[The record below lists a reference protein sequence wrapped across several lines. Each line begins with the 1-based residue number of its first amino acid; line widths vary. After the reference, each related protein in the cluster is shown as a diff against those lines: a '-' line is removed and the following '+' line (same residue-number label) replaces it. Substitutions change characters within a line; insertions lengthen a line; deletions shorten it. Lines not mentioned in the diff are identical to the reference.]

1 MDGPSS
7 DWDPKYVE
15 LQYFDPWLV
24 AGSWWLYQPSIF
36 IISLKFLDC
45 QTVIY
50 GCCCCCKRKVDWW
63 SSCLLVVLASSA
75 RCTTAEGALFLLC
88 YNILPWLSSAL
99 CGEMHILGDLDII
112 WNKKL
117 KKKIAS
123 FREKLKRLSYR
134 LSLSCLSGQVFLYI
148 VIREQCLW
156 LGRRVYKKEEY
167 NVAESNVLFY
177 VPKEALQSN

>member
-1 MDGPSS
+1 MDHPRIGIQICWITVFWSLIGRGYSS
-7 DWDPKYVE
+7 GRLMALPVNR
-15 LQYFDPWLV
+15 
-24 AGSWWLYQPSIF
+24 IF

-45 QTVIY
+45 HTVIY

-63 SSCLLVVLASSA
+63 SSFLLIVLASSA

-117 KKKIAS
+117 KKKLLHLGDIWNN
-123 FREKLKRLSYR
+123 Y
-134 LSLSCLSGQVFLYI
+134 YI
-148 VIREQCLW
+148 
-156 LGRRVYKKEEY
+156 G
-167 NVAESNVLFY
+167 
-177 VPKEALQSN
+177 